1 MLLKHGRFEIY
12 KTANKTFSKFWYS
25 NFCVIWDKVE
35 PAGMKKVAIFSTS
48 GAYLNLIGSQKT
60 DFRSAGESLITGAT

>member
-1 MLLKHGRFEIY
+1 
-12 KTANKTFSKFWYS
+12 
-25 NFCVIWDKVE
+25 
-35 PAGMKKVAIFSTS
+35 MKKVAIFSTS